1 MSTSTTNTKIEKA
14 KTDIKNAAS
23 FAAYILAVTL
33 AFLIVG
39 VVGTLA
45 LETGSHAHYAFVVLL
60 IAAVAWLV

>member
-1 MSTSTTNTKIEKA
+1 MSTSIIDTKIEKA
-14 KTDIKNAAS
+14 KTDIKHTAS

-33 AFLIVG
+33 TFLIVG
-39 VVGTLA
+39 VIGTLA